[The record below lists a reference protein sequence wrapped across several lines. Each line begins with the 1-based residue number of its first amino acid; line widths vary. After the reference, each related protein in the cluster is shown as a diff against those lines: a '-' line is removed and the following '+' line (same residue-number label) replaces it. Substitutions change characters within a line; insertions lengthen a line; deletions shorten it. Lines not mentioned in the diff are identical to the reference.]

1 MSDTAWSEAEVLHAA
16 TVRRY
21 LATVGSVATDRWA
34 AEPRPGKWS
43 PGAVTSHLVLT
54 YDALAG
60 EQSAG
65 LAIPIAFSPLKA
77 WVLRTFVLP
86 RLLKGRP
93 FPPGVKAPREVRP
106 KGDMSG
112 REVLAA
118 EFERAAGRFLAAYQ
132 SARQRPG
139 AKATH
144 PYFGRL
150 ALSDM
155 FRFASIHTEH
165 HRRQLEWA
173 ASAAQ
178 QMER

>member
-34 AEPRPGKWS
+34 AEPRP
-43 PGAVTSHLVLT
+43 
-54 YDALAG
+54 
-60 EQSAG
+60 
-65 LAIPIAFSPLKA
+65 PIAFPPLKA